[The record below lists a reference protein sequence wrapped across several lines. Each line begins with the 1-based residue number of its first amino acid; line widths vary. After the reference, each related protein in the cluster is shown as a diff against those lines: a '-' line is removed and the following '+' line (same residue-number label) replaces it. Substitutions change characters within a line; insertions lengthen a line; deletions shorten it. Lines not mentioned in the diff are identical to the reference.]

1 MPALPDDDWTRLCDL
16 LYALHSASTPEEAR
30 HHLQRS
36 LPAVLRQ
43 PCHLEAG
50 GGADGRGGS
59 NGSEQGEGPDAR
71 RRRFGDCVLAL
82 DREPDERAV
91 RVLDLLVP
99 HLELVC
105 RRLTRS
111 GPPRDPQ
118 GRRLRLTRRQDQV
131 LALLLEGRSNAEIAY
146 ELEIS
151 ARTAEKHVA
160 AVMRACGVGSRVQL
174 IASFRD
180 AGVNPR
186 TATET
191 P

>member
-16 LYALHSASTPEEAR
+16 LYALHSADTPEEAR

-43 PCHLEAG
+43 PCHLETG
-50 GGADGRGGS
+50 VGLDGRSGS
-59 NGSEQGEGPDAR
+59 NGSDLVEGKESR
-71 RRRFGDCVLAL
+71 RRIGDCVLAL

-105 RRLTRS
+105 RRLKRY

-118 GRRLRLTRRQDQV
+118 GRRLRLTRRQEQV
-131 LALLLEGRSNAEIAY
+131 LALLLEGGSNAEIAY

-151 ARTAEKHVA
+151 ARTVEKHVA
-160 AVMRACGVGSRVQL
+160 SLMRACGVGSRVQL
-174 IASFRD
+174 IAAYHGNGLSRAD
-180 AGVNPR
+180 KPNEA
-186 TATET
+186 
-191 P
+191 